1 MQVSAP
7 ANAFQQER
15 DPPRLETGVQVAL
28 GVMARFWPLHPRSL
42 HAGFWGGERVSAKN
56 NKLANSDLDINSRQ
70 SK

>member
-28 GVMARFWPLHPRSL
+28 GVMARFWHCIQDPYTQ
-42 HAGFWGGERVSAKN
+42 VSGV
-56 NKLANSDLDINSRQ
+56 ANAFQ
-70 SK
+70 SKITSLPAAI